1 MRDTAQL
8 AKSPILD
15 RLTGLTGRPTRNHP
29 GSVGVAV
36 VGVRTRQT
44 TECRL
49 VGTVPLGDVAALEA
63 LAAGVPGVDKDHRDT
78 IALRLVG
85 HEQRQLA
92 ERPTAENLLVACA
105 QTYPRGLECRKGL
118 PA

>member
-1 MRDTAQL
+1 MRNTARL

-15 RLTGLTGRPTRNHP
+15 RLTGLTGRSTRNHP